1 MRNEEETPIPEV
13 KMVEPDVQLA
23 ESVIEMS
30 KTAAKDI
37 VMEVCI
43 LR

>member
-1 MRNEEETPIPEV
+1 MRKEEETPIPEV
-13 KMVEPDVQLA
+13 KMVEPDVHLA

-43 LR
+43 